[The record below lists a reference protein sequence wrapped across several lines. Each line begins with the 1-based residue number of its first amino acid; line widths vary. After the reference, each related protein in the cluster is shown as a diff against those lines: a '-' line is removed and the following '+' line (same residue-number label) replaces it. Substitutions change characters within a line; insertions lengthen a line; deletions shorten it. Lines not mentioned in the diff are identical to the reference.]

1 MAQTTTTTTTI
12 AATTTTKTVEI
23 QDASQDKSWF
33 RQQRHL
39 ATAKENKGKALPLRD
54 SIVCDKKKS
63 GWLKNQQHKTKKEI
77 STIYFHFILL

>member
-1 MAQTTTTTTTI
+1 MVFFSVHGDRTTAAVAQTTTTTTTI

-54 SIVCDKKKS
+54 SEY
-63 GWLKNQQHKTKKEI
+63 L
-77 STIYFHFILL
+77 